1 MGPWAEGTHG
11 MVFKAFDV
19 KAHINVALKISK
31 RGFEPELENE
41 LSRLET
47 VHSANQGVFT
57 NIIKPLDH
65 FMTRGKLVIVYP
77 FRPVGSLESMVRNRT
92 SQFDF
97 ADIQSFARQMINAF
111 LCLSSAGLAHCDLKP
126 MNILLHSSTNG
137 CMSIETL
144 SVDVIAELIDFGVA
158 VESGTTSESGT
169 IGYRGPWCTRDS
181 KSDMYALGITL
192 MDIYTGFKF
201 NRYTFMKSPKGPAEH
216 IKKVLKYFRAPNFTS
231 RQIYVFYQFV
241 LECIVSKDG
250 LIPQKAL
257 RLPFLNPALN

>member
-1 MGPWAEGTHG
+1 

-92 SQFDF
+92 SQFVF
-97 ADIQSFARQMINAF
+97 ADIQSFARQMINAL
-111 LCLSSAGLAHCDLKP
+111 LCLSSAGLQPIRERCHRCRTRLSMKVAFQKCPSYPKLLKHTP
-126 MNILLHSSTNG
+126 S
-137 CMSIETL
+137 
-144 SVDVIAELIDFGVA
+144 
-158 VESGTTSESGT
+158 
-169 IGYRGPWCTRDS
+169 
-181 KSDMYALGITL
+181 
-192 MDIYTGFKF
+192 
-201 NRYTFMKSPKGPAEH
+201 
-216 IKKVLKYFRAPNFTS
+216 
-231 RQIYVFYQFV
+231 
-241 LECIVSKDG
+241 
-250 LIPQKAL
+250 
-257 RLPFLNPALN
+257 